1 MDTENTLLNAVV
13 GAVASVLLSF
23 TGIGPTLGGAVAGY
37 LNNDGTAETGNGLRV
52 GALSGLITSIP
63 IVALLLLV
71 LVLLPFLGFFRF
83 PLEAGL
89 AAGGIVILAG
99 IAVLG
104 GVAYAVV
111 LSALGGLLGAYLKG
125 EL

>member
-1 MDTENTLLNAVV
+1 MDTENTLFNAVI

-23 TGIGPTLGGAVAGY
+23 TGIGPTLGGTVAGY
-37 LNNDGTAETGNGLRV
+37 LNNDGTAETGDGLRV
-52 GALSGLITSIP
+52 GALSGLIASIP

-71 LVLLPFLGFFRF
+71 LVFLPFLGFFGF
-83 PLEAGL
+83 PLEAGF
-89 AAGGIVILAG
+89 AAGGIVIFAA

-104 GVAYAVV
+104 GVTYTVV
-111 LSALGGLLGAYLKG
+111 LSALGGLLGVYLKG

>member
-111 LSALGGLLGAYLKG
+111 LSALGGLLGAYLKT

>member
-89 AAGGIVILAG
+89 AAGGIVILAA

-111 LSALGGLLGAYLKG
+111 LSALGGLLGVYLKG